1 LSAVSFLG
9 GFQTPAGPQMTSRVS
24 IRPPSETHH
33 GTGLRANFREWPLL
47 EDEPPFPAGISF

>member
-33 GTGLRANFREWPLL
+33 ESCPLGLKRPGLKSEQEEA
-47 EDEPPFPAGISF
+47 